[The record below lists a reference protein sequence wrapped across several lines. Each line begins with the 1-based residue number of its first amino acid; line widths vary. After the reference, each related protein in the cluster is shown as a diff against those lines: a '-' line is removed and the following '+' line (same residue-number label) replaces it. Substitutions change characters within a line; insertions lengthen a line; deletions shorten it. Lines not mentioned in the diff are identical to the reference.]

1 MRYVINDKPQ
11 TKLYRMRD
19 SGEVKD
25 WTHFRTYIQSIVF
38 IARLSINSLR
48 NKFELFTEKTKRD
61 VDVLLI
67 SATIFPKYSTAVNSK
82 LQQKKDAKLFKEDLL
97 VAVGEEGEVHWTS
110 VVMFLWFFHIY

>member
-67 SATIFPKYSTAVNSK
+67 SATIISEIFHGSQFKTAT
-82 LQQKKDAKLFKEDLL
+82 KKGCE
-97 VAVGEEGEVHWTS
+97 
-110 VVMFLWFFHIY
+110 II